1 MGANVGIVALIGTI
15 VLVVIGLMMLGLLE
29 EGVTNALTEPTF
41 VTVDGSGQFQGG
53 VISWYANR
61 KVGNDNTKLVLPPG
75 YSFAGWSTYTSTGE
89 PFPAAVFTSTG
100 FTADIYNLHLGKT
113 FSITRCVGDITLK
126 LDRAGMACPQW
137 LQYSIL
143 VPATK
148 SDVGAGGSALLTA
161 GDDLVDGLGTIEVKP
176 QRLVRTTPA
185 TGFNGTANILVE
197 KSGEDATALSIFK
210 IAPFLF
216 LLGAILLTMV
226 ATAFT
231 SVVGSGTNIR
241 DVIIRAVTIFV
252 GFMLIETITDSLADA
267 REIFGYA
274 TEYTGMSGG
283 FSLVILLYAITLI
296 IGLIGTAR
304 SGYQEYKKGGGAK
317 SVM

>member
-29 EGVTNALTEPTF
+29 EGVTNALTESTS
-41 VTVDGSGQFQGG
+41 VAVNGRGEFQGG
-53 VISWYANR
+53 LISWYANR
-61 KVGNDNTKLVLPPG
+61 KVGNDNTKLVLPPN
-75 YSFAGWSTYTSTGE
+75 YSVTGWSTFTSTGE
-89 PFPAAVFTSTG
+89 AFPADALKPTG
-100 FTADIYNLHLGKT
+100 FTLTILILHLGDT
-113 FSITRCVGDITLK
+113 FKIARCEGDITLK
-126 LDRAGMACPQW
+126 PDRTGIECSQW
-137 LQYSIL
+137 LQYSMTVPLNSLNLGSGQLNGGDHL
-143 VPATK
+143 VEAL
-148 SDVGAGGSALLTA
+148 GGT
-161 GDDLVDGLGTIEVKP
+161 TI
-176 QRLVRTTPA
+176 TTDHVIESNPVEGSNA
-185 TGFNGTANILVE
+185 TANILVE

-231 SVVGSGTNIR
+231 SVAGSGTNIR

-267 REIFGYA
+267 REIFSYA

-317 SVM
+317 GVM